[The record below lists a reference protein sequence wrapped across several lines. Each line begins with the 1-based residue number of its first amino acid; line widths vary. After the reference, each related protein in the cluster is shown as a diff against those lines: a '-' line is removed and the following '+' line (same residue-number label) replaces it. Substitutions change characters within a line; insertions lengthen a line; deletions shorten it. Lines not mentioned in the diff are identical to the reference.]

1 MKLNITPPESDALDL
16 TPLID
21 IIFQL
26 VIFFMIAST
35 FVEDYGFN
43 ITLPQVDNPEIVMS
57 DQAITL
63 LLPADAPMGLQPGRE
78 TYASPLELVADMR
91 RFGEQQRAAGLNP
104 VAVIKAD
111 RLTPYE
117 QVIRAWNAA
126 RAAGIGDI
134 SFKVEARRDE

>member
-1 MKLNITPPESDALDL
+1 MKVNVIAPVSDALDL

-35 FVEDYGFN
+35 FVEEYGFN
-43 ITLPQVDNPEIVMS
+43 ITLPQIENPEVVVS
-57 DQAITL
+57 TQAITL
-63 LLPADAPMGLQPGRE
+63 LIPVEGPMGLQPGRE
-78 TYASPLELVADMR
+78 AYASQLELVEEMR
-91 RFGEQQRAAGLNP
+91 RFGEAQRAAGLNP
-104 VAVIKAD
+104 VVVIKAD

-126 RAAGIGDI
+126 RIAGIGDI
-134 SFKVEARRDE
+134 SFKVEVRRDE